1 MVDENYQ
8 DVEPG
13 QEGEMLVRSPLVTQG
28 YFNNPEATKDT
39 FHGDWFCTGDIAI
52 MRNGKFYIVDRKK
65 VSRLKKW
72 TACKEANEMIQEL
85 LKYKGLQVAPAEI
98 ENLLFTHPKIQEAA
112 VVGVNL
118 PDDPGTDLPR
128 AYVVADPSQVTE
140 DEVKGFVK
148 QKLAPYKQ
156 LRGGVVFVDELPK
169 NAIGKY
175 LRRELRDRAKKELGL
190 VKPSK
195 I

>member
-65 VSRLKKW
+65 VSGLKKC
-72 TACKEANEMIQEL
+72 TAREEANENFQEL

-140 DEVKGFVK
+140 DEVKEFVK

-195 I
+195 L